1 MRICQRTDI
10 TIFPLRLCQV
20 EGWRILAFPCAKL
33 LFGRA
38 VCCAILID
46 SAAELLSQDGSEQ
59 KTKLLIRLC
68 LSGTGMDGICFSSFK
83 GSGFAHDKIFAE
95 NTLRP

>member
-1 MRICQRTDI
+1 MPAYRHNN
-10 TIFPLRLCQV
+10 IFTPFLCQV

-68 LSGTGMDGICFSSFK
+68 LSGAGMESVSV
-83 GSGFAHDKIFAE
+83 A
-95 NTLRP
+95 